1 MLESFGA
8 LIYRR
13 RLVTLAL
20 SALVLALAIVSL
32 VRGGPLTGGSIE
44 GLEANHAQ
52 ELVDRVIG
60 RPADTTFLV
69 VFEARPGQT
78 LAEPAFESAVST
90 ALEPVRRD
98 AHTLAVV
105 APEGSPPALAE
116 QLLNRPAR
124 AALAFVTL
132 RGDFATAL
140 ASYDGVRR
148 LLDGGKLAV
157 ACTGKLPFTHD
168 LNRTLEHDLLE
179 AELVS
184 LPIALLLLFCVFRT
198 LTAAALPVGVGAL
211 SVVTGIGIVL
221 ALAHEVPIAQYTINV
236 CSLIGLGVAIDYSL
250 FIVSRYREELANGH
264 DYPRALALAL
274 GTAGRVVLFSGCA
287 VGIGLSGLLFFRGS
301 YLFAMGAGGAI
312 VIVLAVVFA
321 LTFLPALLAV
331 LGPKIHA
338 GRLRRKPRA
347 SRESMWHRTALFVMR
362 RPLTTLIP
370 TLALLLFMG
379 YPFLRLQLVSADVRV
394 LDRSIEARH
403 GFELLRRYF
412 PEQAATRIEAVVEF
426 PAGDALAPER
436 AAALGVWVS
445 DLAKQ
450 RGVASVESVLDL
462 VRPLATRVPGTP
474 PSPGASSAGQA
485 DPAVLA
491 RLLSAPPPSIAPL
504 IAAGKALFARDRV
517 TVVHVLCSGVP
528 ESREARDIVRFIR
541 AHRQVADGSASVG
554 GQSAADLDA
563 VHFILARA
571 PYAAATIVGVTVVVL
586 FFLLHSI
593 VLPLKAVAMNFLSIA
608 GSFGALVWI
617 FQEGH
622 LFVREPRPLEP
633 SLPVLLF
640 CVVFGLSMDYEVLML
655 SRMKEAHERGADN
668 ALAVADGLER
678 SAGLITS
685 AAAIMVAVFA
695 AFALARVVLIQAV
708 GVGMALAVTLDATL
722 VRVLLVP
729 ATMRLF
735 GELNWWAPRW
745 LRADDSPR
753 SAPRPRLPHGS
764 TAKAR

>member
-13 RLVTLAL
+13 RFRTLAL

-44 GLEANHAQ
+44 GLEANRAQ
-52 ELVDRVIG
+52 ELVDRVSG

-69 VFEARPGQT
+69 VFEARPGEQPD
-78 LAEPAFESAVST
+78 ERAFESAVDA

-98 AHTLAVV
+98 SHTLAVV
-105 APEGSPPALAE
+105 APQGSPPALAE

-132 RGDFATAL
+132 RGDFPTAL

-148 LLDGGKLAV
+148 RLDGGKLAA
-157 ACTGKLPFTHD
+157 ACTGKIPFTRD
-168 LNRTLEHDLLE
+168 LNRTLEHDLLK

-184 LPIALLLLFCVFRT
+184 LPIALFLLFCVFRT

-221 ALAHEVPIAQYTINV
+221 ALSHEVPIAQYTINV

-250 FIVSRYREELANGH
+250 FIVSRYREELARGH
-264 DYPRALALAL
+264 DYPRALALAVA
-274 GTAGRVVLFSGCA
+274 TAGRVVLFSGCA

-312 VIVLAVVFA
+312 VVVLAVAFA

-331 LGPKIHA
+331 LGPRINA
-338 GRLRRKPRA
+338 GSLRKKPRA
-347 SRESMWHRTALFVMR
+347 SHESRWHRTALFVMR
-362 RPLTTLIP
+362 RPLTTLVP

-379 YPFLRLQLVSADVRV
+379 YPFLRLELVSADVRV

-412 PEQAATRIEAVVEF
+412 PEQAATRVDAAVEF

-436 AAALGVWVS
+436 ATALGVWVNELS
-445 DLAKQ
+445 KLP
-450 RGVASVESVLDL
+450 GVASVESALDL
-462 VRPLATRVPGTP
+462 VKPLALRVPGP
-474 PSPGASSAGQA
+474 AP
-485 DPAVLA
+485 DPALLA
-491 RLLSAPPPSIAPL
+491 GLLSAPPPPVAPL
-504 IAAGKALFARDRV
+504 IAAGKALFARDHV
-517 TVVHVLCSGVP
+517 TLVHVLCRGAP
-528 ESREARDIVRFIR
+528 ESRESRDVVRFIR
-541 AHRQVADGSASVG
+541 AHRQVADGSAVVG

-563 VHFILARA
+563 VEFMLART
-571 PYAAATIVGVTVVVL
+571 PYAAATIVSVTIVVL
-586 FFLLHSI
+586 FFLLHSV
-593 VLPLKAVAMNFLSIA
+593 VLPLKAVVMNFLSIA

-622 LFVREPRPLEP
+622 LFISDARPLEP

-668 ALAVADGLER
+668 ERAVAEGLER

-708 GVGMALAVTLDATL
+708 GVGMALAVALDATL

-753 SAPRPRLPHGS
+753 SAPRSRLPQGEA
-764 TAKAR
+764 AKVR